1 LDATSTTTPPWVA
14 TGDIADHY
22 DVVVLGGGLAGL
34 CLGLQ
39 LRQQLPTAT
48 VAVLERA
55 TFPNPDAAFKVGES
69 SSEVAEWYWSRTLG
83 LADHMADKHVRKLGL
98 RYICAAD
105 DEQPFADRVEVGSRT
120 WMFSRTYQVDRGRF
134 ENELAEFASAAG
146 AELYDGTRVVSVD
159 LDLAGDA
166 AGEAGYGN
174 GNGNGSADPYTHTVT
189 VERDGQR
196 RPVRARWVVDATG
209 RRSLLKRQLDL
220 AEDIPHDVNAVW
232 WRHSDMIKVDE
243 LGEGESWRRQVP
255 EAIRWMSTTHLLGTG
270 YWVWLIPLSSG
281 SISVGIVA
289 DPRWVPF
296 EEIATYDKAKAWLR
310 AHEPE
315 LAHAVEVRDGA
326 LQDFKALKNFAYGC
340 KQVFSADRWALTG
353 VSGVFLDPLYSPGSD
368 FISLAN
374 MYITDLIVRDMT
386 GDDSWADRAQRADAA
401 FLRLFRNAL
410 PTWLDQ
416 YGLMG
421 SAQVFPAKVAWD
433 TLVYFLMLG
442 HNFIAGGTYDL
453 DLHPVIGPTWERFH
467 RLNHHLQ
474 WFLRRWDELDDGD
487 TRSGYLDMSN
497 DTVRWFNAL
506 LMEPVGKDELPQSLQ
521 QNLDFLERLA
531 VRLMAG
537 AAAQV
542 GHEVDADAID
552 PYTFG
557 MGATDPGAKPSPYR
571 DEPLPVHPRAHTVDA
586 HADRVF
592 ALRPAQAAADAPLVR
607 PPTLTPVS

>member
-1 LDATSTTTPPWVA
+1 LDATDATSTRPSRPPWVA
-14 TGDIADHY
+14 TGAPADRY

-39 LRQQLPTAT
+39 LRQQRPTAS

-69 SSEVAEWYWSRTLG
+69 SSEIAEWYWSQTLG
-83 LADHMADKHVRKLGL
+83 LADHMAAHHVRKLGL
-98 RYICAAD
+98 RYFCAA
-105 DEQPFADRVEVGSRT
+105 EPGRPFADRVEVGSRT

-134 ENELAEFASAAG
+134 ENELGEIASAAG
-146 AELYDGTRVVSVD
+146 VELWDGSRVVTV
-159 LDLAGDA
+159 DLAG
-166 AGEAGYGN
+166 GN
-174 GNGNGSADPYTHTVT
+174 GAGDDHTVT
-189 VERDGQR
+189 VERDGR
-196 RPVRARWVVDATG
+196 RHAVRARWVVDASG
-209 RRSLLKRQLDL
+209 RRSILKRQLGL
-220 AEDIPHDVNAVW
+220 AEDVPHDVNAVW
-232 WRHSDMIKVDE
+232 WRQSDMIKVDE
-243 LGEGESWRRQVP
+243 LGGGEAWRRQVP
-255 EAIRWMSTTHLLGTG
+255 EGIRWMSTTHLLGRG
-270 YWVWLIPLSSG
+270 YWAWLIPLSSG

-289 DPRWVPF
+289 DPRWVPY
-296 EEIATYDKAKAWLR
+296 EDIATFEKAVAWLR
-310 AHEPE
+310 ANEPE
-315 LAHAVEVRDGA
+315 LAGAVEARTDT

-340 KQVFSADRWALTG
+340 KQVFSTDRWALTG
-353 VSGVFLDPLYSPGSD
+353 VAGVFLDPLYSPGSD
-368 FISLAN
+368 FIALAN
-374 MYITDLIVRDMT
+374 NYITDLVVRDLA
-386 GDDSWADRAQRADAA
+386 GDATWTDRARRADAA

-421 SAQVFPAKVAWD
+421 SAQVWPAKVAWD

-467 RLNHHLQ
+467 QLNHHLQ
-474 WFLRRWDELDDGD
+474 WFLRRWDELDDGQAR
-487 TRSGYLDMSN
+487 TGYLDMSN

-506 LMEPVGKDELPQSLQ
+506 LMEPVGKDELPLSLQ

-542 GHEVDADAID
+542 GVEADPATID

-557 MGATDPGAKPSPYR
+557 LGVDDPGAKPSPYADR
-571 DEPLPVHPRAHTVDA
+571 LPVHPRAHTVDA
-586 HADRVF
+586 HAQRVF
-592 ALRPAQAAADAPLVR
+592 ALRPEAAAVDTPLVR
-607 PPTLTPVS
+607 PPALAPVG